1 MNVSVY
7 VWQVLQSVRW
17 WLYAQCFVAII
28 WAIDL
33 SFRPYL
39 IKLVLDV
46 LATTSPD
53 LIYTDIWV
61 PVFLYIGMSLIMV
74 GVFRLYDY
82 IALMVS
88 PAIKQ
93 YVAETLVST
102 MMHHTHQFYQTNFAG
117 SLGNKIKDTMT
128 GMADLTK
135 KIIDRFFSHG
145 LAIIIAC
152 VTLWMVNIW
161 FSCALIV
168 WIIIFSGVSVLMAR
182 TAHTM
187 SEATAASRSGLM
199 GYVVDVLSA
208 MMTVRL
214 FNGVTQEKQNLAKRL
229 RKYTSAER
237 ARDWYFLYLFTFQGI
252 SFVVYQALCLWW
264 LVNGFKQGEITPGDF
279 ALVLSINS
287 AIVDCLWYLVQ
298 DVGECAELYGSI
310 TQALRTIL
318 VGQDII
324 EAPDASTLVVSHGAI
339 RFDHVN
345 FKYKSHDV
353 LFSDL
358 SITIPAGQKVG
369 LVGFSGSGKTTFVN
383 LILRVFDVSG
393 GAIYIDD
400 QDIKLVTQESLRQ
413 AIGMIPQ
420 DPAFFNRSV
429 MDNVRYGKHDATDEE
444 IIAVAQKAHAHDF
457 IMRMPQGYN
466 AMVGERGVK
475 LSGGQRQRL
484 AIARAMLKNAPIL
497 ILDEAT
503 SALDTITEQQIQE
516 ALHILMQGKT
526 VLAIAHRL
534 STVQAMDRILVFDKG
549 VIKEDGTHQELLDKG
564 GLYAQLW
571 SLQVGGI
578 LQDKKKITIS
588 SA

>member
-1 MNVSVY
+1 MNVSLY
-7 VWQVLQSVRW
+7 VWQVLYNVRW
-17 WLYAQCFVAII
+17 WLCAQCCVAII

-46 LATTSPD
+46 LATTSPGA
-53 LIYTDIWV
+53 IYDDIWM
-61 PVFLYIGMSLIMV
+61 PVVLYISMSLMMV
-74 GVFRLYDY
+74 GVFRVYDY

-88 PAIKQ
+88 PAIKR
-93 YVAETLVST
+93 YVAETLMIE
-102 MMHHTHQFYQTNFAG
+102 MMGHTHQFYQTNLAG

-128 GMADLTK
+128 GMSDLTK

-145 LAIIIAC
+145 LAILIASI
-152 VTLWMVNIW
+152 TLWTVNVW
-161 FSCALIV
+161 FASALTV
-168 WIIIFSGVSVLMAR
+168 WIIIFSMVSFFMAR
-182 TAHTM
+182 TAHAM
-187 SEATAASRSGLM
+187 SETTAAMRSGLM
-199 GYVVDVLSA
+199 GYIVDVISS

-214 FNGVTQEKQNLAKRL
+214 FSGSAREKQNLSKRL
-229 RKYTSAER
+229 NKYINAER
-237 ARDWYFLYLFTFQGI
+237 ARDWYFLYLFTFQGV
-252 SFVVYQALCLWW
+252 SFVAYQALCLWW
-264 LVNGFKQGEITPGDF
+264 LVDGFKRGMITPGDF

-298 DVGECAELYGSI
+298 DVGECTELYGNV

-318 VGQDII
+318 VAHDVVDVRNAQPLI
-324 EAPDASTLVVSHGAI
+324 VSHGSI
-339 RFDHVN
+339 RFDKVN
-345 FKYKSHDV
+345 FQYKSHDL

-383 LILRVFDVSG
+383 LILRIFDVSA

-400 QDIKLVTQESLRQ
+400 QDIKLVTQESLRY

-429 MDNVRYGKHDATDEE
+429 MDNLRYGKHDATDEE
-444 IIAVAQKAHAHDF
+444 IIAAAQKAHAHDF

-516 ALHILMQGKT
+516 ALHILMQEKT

-549 VIKEDGTHQELLDKG
+549 TIKEDGTHEELLALG

-571 SLQVGGI
+571 SLQSGGM
-578 LQDKKKITIS
+578 LQDKKKL
-588 SA
+588 SAP